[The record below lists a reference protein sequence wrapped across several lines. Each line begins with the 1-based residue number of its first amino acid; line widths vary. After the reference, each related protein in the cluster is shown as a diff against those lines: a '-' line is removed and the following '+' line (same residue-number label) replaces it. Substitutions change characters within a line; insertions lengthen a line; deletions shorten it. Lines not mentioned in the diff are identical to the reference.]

1 MGNQSFPSSFFLLA
15 PGGRDDAVGLA
26 VHCPAC
32 GGVSVNLVSRQHVDV
47 PFHNDGTIG
56 VVDHVFAADAL
67 RTVAE
72 FRAELYSTAFDARR
86 SLL

>member
-1 MGNQSFPSSFFLLA
+1 M
-15 PGGRDDAVGLA
+15 
-26 VHCPAC
+26 HCPAC
-32 GGVSVNLVSRQHVDV
+32 GGVSVNLVSQRHVDV
-47 PFHNDGTIG
+47 PFHNDCTIG

-72 FRAELYSTAFDARR
+72 FRAELYSTTFDARR